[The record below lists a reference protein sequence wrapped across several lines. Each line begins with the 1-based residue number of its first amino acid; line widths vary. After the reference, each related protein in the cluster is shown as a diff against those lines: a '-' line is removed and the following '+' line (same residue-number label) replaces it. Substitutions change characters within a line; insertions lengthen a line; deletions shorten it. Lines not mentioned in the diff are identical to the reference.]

1 MSNKNKKREGIVY
14 STDPDYPFADLFG
27 ALRKGDESES
37 EDLPME
43 GKQAKQKL
51 RVLLER
57 KGRGGKEV
65 TLVLGFEGKLSE
77 MEDLGKQLKTHCG
90 TGGHVKEGEIVVQ
103 GDQRDKVLKY
113 LISKGYTQSK
123 RGN

>member
-14 STDPDYPFADLFG
+14 STDPGFTFADVFSGLNNQPETG
-27 ALRKGDESES
+27 ANS
-37 EDLPME
+37 
-43 GKQAKQKL
+43 QQKL

-65 TLVLGFEGKLSE
+65 TLVLGFEGNDRDQE
-77 MEDLGKQLKTHCG
+77 ALGKELKSHCG
-90 TGGHVKEGEIVVQ
+90 TGGHVKDGEIVVQ

-113 LISKGYTQSK
+113 LLAKGYSQAK